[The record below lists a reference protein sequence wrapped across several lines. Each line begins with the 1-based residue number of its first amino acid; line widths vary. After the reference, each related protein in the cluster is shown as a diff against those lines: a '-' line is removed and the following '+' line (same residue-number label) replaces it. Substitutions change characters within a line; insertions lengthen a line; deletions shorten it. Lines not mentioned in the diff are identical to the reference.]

1 MEERE
6 LIREVQEG
14 NMQAFEQLFERYK
27 YKAMRTAYLMTGDKY
42 TSEDI
47 VQEAFTT
54 CYLSIK
60 SLKSPEYFKT
70 WFFKLLTRIAWR
82 YMKKEKTLIPI
93 EAINKVIESGQDLT
107 APNEIEQRE
116 AKNAVY
122 KEIMKLDYK
131 LQTTIILYYY
141 NELSIKEI
149 AKVMG
154 CLEGTVKSRLHTA
167 RKKLKVS
174 LLEESSMERE
184 AFGI

>member
-1 MEERE
+1 MEEIE
-6 LIREVQEG
+6 LIRNVQEG

-27 YKAMRTAYLMTGDKY
+27 YKAMRTAYLLTRNKY

-60 SLKSPEYFKT
+60 SLKSPGYFKT

-82 YMKKEKTLIPI
+82 YMKKENTLIPT
-93 EAINKVIESGQDLT
+93 EEINEVIEKKQDLT
-107 APNEIEQRE
+107 IPNEIEVRE
-116 AKNAVY
+116 TKSEIY
-122 KEIMKLDYK
+122 KEVLKLDYK
-131 LQTTIILYYY
+131 LQTTIVLYYY
-141 NELSIKEI
+141 NELSVKEI

-167 RKKLKVS
+167 RRKLKVS
-174 LLEESSMERE
+174 LIEESRIKRE
-184 AFGI
+184 AFGL